1 MLKNLL
7 YDAARNFLSQG
18 WVLRN
23 LEAID
28 AFSENRFAKRGMISQ
43 AVAFAGANSVAGDYF
58 EFGLARGEAF
68 LIAHRMRR
76 RYHLDQMKLFGF
88 DSFEGLPEIDDAG
101 DNVWSKGQYA
111 CSEDELRKILRRGG
125 MRPSE
130 YELIK
135 GYYDRSLNAGLHE
148 RFAGHQAAIV
158 YIDCDL
164 YSSTKLV
171 LNFLS
176 PYLVDGSI
184 VCFDDYYCYKGNPDQ
199 GEQKA
204 LSEFLQ
210 NSNEF
215 TFIPWTSYFPLGKS
229 FIVRLR
235 AKGEGAMRPG
245 SNHGARLEPASGQ

>member
-1 MLKNLL
+1 MNVLGELKLWRRNFAHA
-7 YDAARNFLSQG
+7 AARNFLARG
-18 WVLRN
+18 WVLRS

-43 AVAFAGANSVAGDYF
+43 AFAFAAVNSIAGDYF
-58 EFGLARGEAF
+58 EFGVSRGEAF
-68 LIAHRMRR
+68 QIAHRMRR

-88 DSFEGLPEIDDAG
+88 DSFEGLPEIDDPR
-101 DNVWSKGQYA
+101 DNIWSKGQYA
-111 CSEDELRKILRRGG
+111 CSEDELRQILRRGG
-125 MRPSE
+125 MRLSE

-135 GYYDRSLNAGLHE
+135 GYFDRSLNAGLHE
-148 RFAGHQAAIV
+148 RLAGGQAAIV

-210 NSNEF
+210 NNTKF
-215 TFIPWTSYFPLGKS
+215 TFIPWITYFPIGKS
-229 FIVRLR
+229 FIVRLNDSENC
-235 AKGEGAMRPG
+235 A
-245 SNHGARLEPASGQ
+245 H